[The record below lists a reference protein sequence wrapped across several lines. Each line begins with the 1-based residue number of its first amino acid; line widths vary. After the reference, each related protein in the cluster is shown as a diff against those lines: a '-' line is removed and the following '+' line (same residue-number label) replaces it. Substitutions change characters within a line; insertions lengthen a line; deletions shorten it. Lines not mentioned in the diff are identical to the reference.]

1 MLAEMSLGTC
11 YFCIRTCLQAV
22 SISEICD
29 KKVLSCSRSASVPY
43 VSVFIDGA
51 YCADVLNLIR
61 LQIWVRQGSLTRH
74 TLQHLDNAM
83 AMRRKPQS
91 EV

>member
-29 KKVLSCSRSASVPY
+29 KKVLSCSHSA
-43 VSVFIDGA
+43 
-51 YCADVLNLIR
+51 CALCIS
-61 LQIWVRQGSLTRH
+61 SLTVLTR
-74 TLQHLDNAM
+74 
-83 AMRRKPQS
+83 
-91 EV
+91 